1 MIGYNMLSNIFFW
14 FNKIWTEFF
23 ILQDLKLSHLDK
35 WQDFLSQNCGK
46 KTFGFEIVPL
56 FLSICSSSGLHIR
69 SVLNTNLISCK
80 TLLNRKKDDARF
92 YVFFFFSCPRFVYYS
107 RRCSSDSSP
116 PYLEFL
122 IFSFLLFAP
131 LAPFIWSQ
139 DYNSLQLSE
148 DNDDVGV
155 WLPVATIMRFLLC
168 LHFVPERV
176 HLMSKKFF
184 KISFW
189 GCVVVVTATVSEC
202 GLYLWKMTTRWKC
215 GVVSPKVRYV
225 TGMNQ
230 IKFYPPVSHLMTR
243 IDQLSSRAHV
253 LRSLNSPDHGGPRRG
268 DTEE

>member
-1 MIGYNMLSNIFFW
+1 MYFNHQELFYSRKADYRSMIGYNMLSNIFFW

-107 RRCSSDSSP
+107 RRFSSDSSP

-122 IFSFLLFAP
+122 ISILISPLRFSR
-131 LAPFIWSQ
+131 S
-139 DYNSLQLSE
+139 
-148 DNDDVGV
+148 
-155 WLPVATIMRFLLC
+155 
-168 LHFVPERV
+168 V
-176 HLMSKKFF
+176 HL
-184 KISFW
+184 
-189 GCVVVVTATVSEC
+189 VA
-202 GLYLWKMTTRWKC
+202 GL
-215 GVVSPKVRYV
+215 
-225 TGMNQ
+225 
-230 IKFYPPVSHLMTR
+230 
-243 IDQLSSRAHV
+243 
-253 LRSLNSPDHGGPRRG
+253 
-268 DTEE
+268 

>member
-1 MIGYNMLSNIFFW
+1 M
-14 FNKIWTEFF
+14 
-23 ILQDLKLSHLDK
+23 SHLDK
-35 WQDFLSQNCGK
+35 WQDLLSQNCGK
-46 KTFGFEIVPL
+46 KTFGFEIVSL

-107 RRCSSDSSP
+107 RRSSDSSP

-122 IFSFLLFAP
+122 IFSFLLF
-131 LAPFIWSQ
+131 APFIWSQ

-155 WLPVATIMRFLLC
+155 WLPVATIMRLLLC

-176 HLMSKKFF
+176 HLISRKFF

-189 GCVVVVTATVSEC
+189 GCFVVVTATVSEC

-215 GVVSPKVRYV
+215 VVSPKVRDV

-243 IDQLSSRAHV
+243 KLSSRAHV